1 MKIAV
6 DAMGGDNAPHAV
18 VAGAVHAAREF
29 GVGIILVGIEQ
40 MVQAELKKHPFAKS
54 LPIEV
59 RNATQVVDMH
69 DSPAT
74 VFRRKKDSSIRVAND
89 LVKSG
94 EAVAVISAGHTGAAM
109 ATSLF
114 VLGPLEG
121 VERPAIGVF
130 MPTVK
135 GRCIVLDM
143 GANVDCKPN
152 HLLQFAIMGEVFAKH
167 LLKNPNPKVGLLSIG
182 EEETKGNEL
191 TKEAFKLL
199 TETNLNFI
207 GNVEGRDIMMGKA
220 DVIVCDGF
228 IGNVVLKTS
237 EAVAE
242 AINCLLRENVG
253 ENLLRKAG
261 YFLMRPAFRALKNK
275 LDYAE
280 YGGAPLLGINGVG
293 MICHGGSNA
302 KAIKNAVRFAYDY
315 ALKGVNC
322 RMAEKLDESFPGATR
337 EREGTETPSDAKE
350 RVAS

>member
-18 VAGAVHAAREF
+18 VSGAVHAAKEY

-40 MVQAELKKHPFAKS
+40 TIQAELKKHPHARS

-59 RNATQVVDMH
+59 RNATEVVDML

-114 VLGPLEG
+114 VLGPIEG
-121 VERPAIGVF
+121 VERPAIAVF
-130 MPTVK
+130 MPTVM
-135 GRCIVLDM
+135 GMSLVLDM

-152 HLLQFAIMGEVFAKH
+152 HLLQFAIMGEVLAKH
-167 LLKNPNPKVGLLSIG
+167 LLKIPNPRVGLLSIG
-182 EEETKGNEL
+182 EEKTKGNEL

-199 TETNLNFI
+199 TETSLNFI
-207 GNVEGRDIMMGKA
+207 GNVEGRDVMMGKA

-228 IGNVVLKTS
+228 IGNVVLKLS

-242 AINCLLRENVG
+242 AIGMILRENIG
-253 ENLLRKAG
+253 DNLIRKLG
-261 YFLMRPAFRALKNK
+261 YFMMKPAFRALKRK
-275 LDYAE
+275 MDYAE
-280 YGGAPLLGINGVG
+280 YGGAPLLGING
-293 MICHGGSNA
+293 ISIISHGRSSDQ
-302 KAIKNAVRFAYDY
+302 AIKNAVRVAAELARSEVNKHIHEDIEKNMEL
-315 ALKGVNC
+315 LKQ
-322 RMAEKLDESFPGATR
+322 
-337 EREGTETPSDAKE
+337 
-350 RVAS
+350 

>member
-18 VAGAVHAAREF
+18 IAGAVQAAKEF
-29 GVGIILVGIEQ
+29 GTSIILVGIEELIQ
-40 MVQAELKKHPFAKS
+40 SELKKHHQAKS

-59 RNATQVVDMH
+59 QNATQVVDML

-74 VFRRKKDSSIRVAND
+74 VFRRKKDSSIRVANE

-121 VERPAIGVF
+121 VERPAIATF
-130 MPTVK
+130 MPTMK
-135 GRCIVLDM
+135 ETCIVLDV

-152 HLLQFAIMGEVFAKH
+152 HLLQFAIMGEVYAKY
-167 LLKNPNPKVGLLSIG
+167 LLKNPNPRVGLLSIG

-199 TETNLNFI
+199 IETSLNFI
-207 GNVEGRDIMMGKA
+207 GNVEGRDVMGGKA
-220 DVIVCDGF
+220 DVVVCDGF
-228 IGNVVLKTS
+228 IGNVVLKLS

-242 AINCLLRENVG
+242 TIGLMIRENIG
-253 ENLLRKAG
+253 DNLIRKLG
-261 YFLMRPAFRALKNK
+261 YFMMRPAFRALKRRI
-275 LDYAE
+275 DYAE
-280 YGGAPLLGINGVG
+280 YGGAPLVGING
-293 MICHGGSNA
+293 ISIISHGRSSDR
-302 KAIKNAVRFAYDY
+302 AIKNAVRVATEL
-315 ALKGVNC
+315 AKSEVNKHIQEDI
-322 RMAEKLDESFPGATR
+322 EKNMELDKP
-337 EREGTETPSDAKE
+337 K
-350 RVAS
+350 

>member
-29 GVGIILVGIEQ
+29 GAGIILVGIEQ

-54 LPIEV
+54 LPIEI

-114 VLGPLEG
+114 VLGPIEG

-167 LLKNPNPKVGLLSIG
+167 LLKNPNPRVGLLSIG

-191 TKEAFKLL
+191 TKEAFKLI
-199 TETNLNFI
+199 TETSLNFI
-207 GNVEGRDIMMGKA
+207 GNVEGRDVMMGKV

-228 IGNVVLKTS
+228 IGNVVLKLS

-242 AINCLLRENVG
+242 AIGVILKENIG
-253 ENLLRKAG
+253 DNLIRKLG
-261 YFLMRPAFRALKNK
+261 YFMMKPAFRALKRK
-275 LDYAE
+275 MDYAE
-280 YGGAPLLGINGVG
+280 YGGAPLLGVNGVS
-293 MICHGGSNA
+293 IISHGRSSDR
-302 KAIKNAVRFAYDY
+302 AIKNAI
-315 ALKGVNC
+315 
-322 RMAEKLDESFPGATR
+322 
-337 EREGTETPSDAKE
+337 
-350 RVAS
+350 RVAMELAKGEVNRHIQEDIERNMDLARTR

>member
-6 DAMGGDNAPHAV
+6 DAMGGDNAPQAV
-18 VAGAVHAAREF
+18 VAGAIQAAKEY

-40 MVQAELKKHPFAKS
+40 LVLEELNKYPAAKT

-59 RNATQVVDMH
+59 RNATEVVGML

-74 VFRRKKDSSIRVAND
+74 VFRRKKDSSIRVANE

-114 VLGPLEG
+114 VLRPVEG
-121 VERPAIGVF
+121 VERPAIATF

-135 GRCIVLDM
+135 GTSIILDV

-152 HLLQFAIMGEVFAKH
+152 HLLQFAIMGEVYAKY
-167 LLKNPNPKVGLLSIG
+167 LLKMPNRRVGLLSIG

-199 TETNLNFI
+199 TETSLNFI
-207 GNVEGRDIMMGKA
+207 GNVEGRDVMSGNA

-228 IGNVVLKTS
+228 IGNVVLKVS

-242 AINCLLRENVG
+242 AMGVFIRENIG
-253 ENLLRKAG
+253 TSLARKLG
-261 YFLMRPAFRALKNK
+261 YLLMRPAFRSLKRRV
-275 LDYAE
+275 DYAE
-280 YGGAPLLGINGVG
+280 YGGAPLVGINGISIIG
-293 MICHGGSNA
+293 HGRSSDLA
-302 KAIKNAVRFAYDY
+302 VKNAI
-315 ALKGVNC
+315 
-322 RMAEKLDESFPGATR
+322 
-337 EREGTETPSDAKE
+337 
-350 RVAS
+350 RVAAELAKSEVNKHIHEDIEKNMELTRIR